1 MAKNMRAVIEVN
13 DGTTYIKVSTSV
25 LKSFRFFAILT
36 ILPILKVLNTEKV
49 LLRSTPEPLNA
60 YLRIK
65 DVSMPT
71 SVLETIMKSI
81 MFHESLN

>member
-49 LLRSTPEPLNA
+49 LLRSTPEPENV

-71 SVLETIMKSI
+71 SVLDTIMKSI